1 MPCHHVSHFSI
12 LDACL
17 LMNTHL
23 NIHLCILLIILLQGE
38 VISINLLHVKII
50 GMRNLRKADLLSQSD
65 CYVELWLPTASTQ
78 RVRTKTIKNCKNPV
92 WNETFCYR
100 IDSRLKNMLE
110 LKVCDEDRFSKDD
123 ELCTVLFDVAKLQVG
138 YKGRVKFVLN
148 PQVSNEIIVR
158 TEGKD
163 ICVGFPSKYFLVLY
177 FIGPCCGLDCPHL
190 SINLSYIVL
199 LVHCLLSSE
208 EELTLTVK
216 GSYEETQKI
225 SLDADSSLRNRDSI
239 VFHYVKNNQTK
250 LDVTLPKKMRDCE
263 DDICCGLCFRPK
275 DMDVRFGF
283 DLCTEEQ
290 DFLCKRKK
298 YVASTV
304 KKVLQLE
311 EDLQDHEVPV
321 VAITTTGGGTRSLTA
336 MYGSLLG
343 LQKLNILDSV
353 SYITGLSGTT
363 WTMANLYEDAKWSQ
377 KYLEEAI
384 NKARKHVTKCKIKG
398 FTLDRLKYY
407 YNELKERRQEGH
419 NTSFIDLW
427 GLMVEYMLHDE
438 KDNHKLSDQRQA
450 INEGQNPLPIYMA
463 INLKNSY
470 SAQDFREWLE
480 FTPYEVGFWKYGA
493 FIRSEDFGSEFF
505 MGRLMK
511 KFPESRICYM
521 EGMWSGIFSLDVM
534 YFWNLAFDSE
544 DFWYRWTKDRVEDI
558 EEDPVLHIKPHET
571 KTRLLTPAGALSTA
585 FRDVLTGRPTIAEF
599 PNFLRGFQMHNK
611 YLENEHFS
619 TWKDTVIDTYPNK
632 LIETAQHPLS
642 LADTG
647 FFINTSYPPL
657 LIPQRKVDVILHLN
671 YSGGSQTLPLD
682 LIAKYFSEQ
691 GIPFPR
697 IEISDEDRKNLKE
710 CYLFED
716 AESPRAPI
724 VLFFPLVNDTF
735 KKYKAPGVERSPTE
749 MEEGKV
755 DVSSPLSPYTTRE
768 LSFSEENFDN
778 LVKMTDYNILN
789 NENLIIQALLVEWR
803 KQEIK

>member
-1 MPCHHVSHFSI
+1 I
-12 LDACL
+12 LQA
-17 LMNTHL
+17 
-23 NIHLCILLIILLQGE
+23 
-38 VISINLLHVKII
+38 
-50 GMRNLRKADLLSQSD
+50 RNLAQADLLSAAD
-65 CYVELWLPTASTQ
+65 CYVSLWLPTSSKEEAK
-78 RVRTKTIKNCKNPV
+78 TKTILNSGEPE
-92 WNETFCYR
+92 WNETFYFR
-100 IDSRLKNMLE
+100 IQNQVKNTLE
-110 LKVCDEDRFSKDD
+110 LRIYDEDPLTKSDLLF
-123 ELCTVLFDVAKLQVG
+123 TVLFDVAEVRPG
-138 YKGRVKFVLN
+138 ETVHATFILN
-148 PQVSNEIIVR
+148 SEVR
-158 TEGKD
+158 TEIPGRNGEFLSD
-163 ICVGFPSKYFLVLY
+163 WLMELFLFTFHHGFGNTLHLV
-177 FIGPCCGLDCPHL
+177 
-190 SINLSYIVL
+190 SA
-199 LVHCLLSSE
+199 E
-208 EELTLTVK
+208 EDDLELRVK
-216 GSYEETQKI
+216 GSPEETQRTV
-225 SLDADSSLRNRDSI
+225 LDSGSVESFL
-239 VFHYVKNNQTK
+239 FHYPTRWEPELNAHLQ
-250 LDVTLPKKMRDCE
+250 VTIFATVTELY
-263 DDICCGLCFRPK
+263 DICCGLCFRPK

-521 EGMWSGIFSLDVM
+521 EGNDKLRILDFFPSLS
-534 YFWNLAFDSE
+534 A
-544 DFWYRWTKDRVEDI
+544 

-671 YSGGSQTLPLD
+671 YSGGSQTLVRR
-682 LIAKYFSEQ
+682 

-789 NENLIIQALLVEWR
+789 NENLIIQALRTAVERR
-803 KQEIK
+803 KHQRPPPPRLAAW

>member
-1 MPCHHVSHFSI
+1 VSNCSNQNFLTLTS
-12 LDACL
+12 D
-17 LMNTHL
+17 
-23 NIHLCILLIILLQGE
+23 
-38 VISINLLHVKII
+38 
-50 GMRNLRKADLLSQSD
+50 QSD
-65 CYVELWLPTASTQ
+65 CYVTLWLPTASSQ
-78 RVRTKTIKNCKNPV
+78 KMQTKTVQNNRNPI

-100 IDSRLKNMLE
+100 IDSRVKNMLE
-110 LKVCDEDRFSKDD
+110 LKIWDEDRFSKDD
-123 ELCTVLFDVAKLQVG
+123 ELCTVLFDIARLQIGRKV
-138 YKGRVKFVLN
+138 RVKFLLN
-148 PQVSNEIIVR
+148 PQDNMNHFEPHVHNSL
-158 TEGKD
+158 
-163 ICVGFPSKYFLVLY
+163 SL
-177 FIGPCCGLDCPHL
+177 FIW
-190 SINLSYIVL
+190 
-199 LVHCLLSSE
+199 
-208 EELTLTVK
+208 
-216 GSYEETQKI
+216 
-225 SLDADSSLRNRDSI
+225 SSLLQSREVSCLEVNGHAKEPKQQSTSEVI
-239 VFHYVKNNQTK
+239 ASLTGYLYVMIQYNNMCVHTFFVVMSWQSKTTTF
-250 LDVTLPKKMRDCE
+250 VV
-263 DDICCGLCFRPK
+263 ICICRPK

-298 YVASTV
+298 YVAAAL

-321 VAITTTGGGTRSLTA
+321 VAITTTGGGMRSLTA

-363 WTMANLYEDAKWSQ
+363 WTMANLYEDANWSQ

-384 NKARKHVTKCKIKG
+384 NKVRKQVTKCKIKG

-407 YNELKERRQEGH
+407 YSELKERTQQGH

-427 GLMVEYMLHDE
+427 GLMVEYLLHDE

-450 INEGQNPLPIYMA
+450 MNEGQNPLPIYLA
-463 INLKNSY
+463 INLKKSY

-511 KFPESRICYM
+511 KLPETRICYL
-521 EGMWSGIFSLDVM
+521 EGLWSGIFSLDVM

-544 DFWYRWTKDRVEDI
+544 DFWYRWTRDRVKDI
-558 EEDPVLHIKPHET
+558 EEDPVLPMNPYEAE
-571 KTRLLTPAGALSTA
+571 TRLLTPSGPLSTA
-585 FRDVLTGRPTIAEF
+585 FRNVLTGRPTIAEF
-599 PNFLRGFQMHNK
+599 PNFLRGFQMHNE
-611 YLENEHFS
+611 YLESKQFS
-619 TWKDTVIDTYPNK
+619 PWKDTVLDTFANK
-632 LIETAQHPLS
+632 LMETAEDPLS
-642 LADTG
+642 LTDTG

-682 LIAKYFSEQ
+682 LISKYFSEQ

-697 IEISDEDRKNLKE
+697 IDISKEDRKNLKE
-710 CYLFED
+710 CYVFED
-716 AESPRAPI
+716 AHDTRVPT

-735 KKYKAPGVERSPTE
+735 KKYKAPGVERRPSE

-768 LSFSEENFDN
+768 LSFSEANFDN

-789 NENLIIQALLVEWR
+789 NENLIVQALRTAVER
-803 KQEIK
+803 KKQQTK

>member
-1 MPCHHVSHFSI
+1 MSHSSI

-17 LMNTHL
+17 LMNPHL
-23 NIHLCILLIILLQGE
+23 NMYLYVLLIILVQTE
-38 VISINLLHVKII
+38 ETSINLLHVKII
-50 GMRNLRKADLLSQSD
+50 RMRNLRKADLLSQSD

-100 IDSRLKNMLE
+100 IDRRVKNVLE

-123 ELCTVLFDVAKLQVG
+123 ELCTVIFDVAKLHVG

-148 PQVSNEIIVR
+148 PQVSNEIIRKRHFLYKSCKV
-158 TEGKD
+158 
-163 ICVGFPSKYFLVLY
+163 YFWATTVK
-177 FIGPCCGLDCPHL
+177 
-190 SINLSYIVL
+190 VL
-199 LVHCLLSSE
+199 LVHSLLSLE
-208 EELTLTVK
+208 EELTLTVQ

-225 SLDADSSLRNRDSI
+225 SLDADSSLRSRDAI
-239 VFHYVKNNQTK
+239 VFHCVKNNQTK
-250 LDVTLPKKMRDCE
+250 LDVTLPKKMHDCE
-263 DDICCGLCFRPK
+263 ICCGLCFRPK

-298 YVASTV
+298 YVAAAV
-304 KKVLQLE
+304 KKVLQLKD
-311 EDLQDHEVPV
+311 DLQDHEVPV

-353 SYITGLSGTT
+353 SYMTGLSGTT
-363 WTMANLYEDAKWSQ
+363 WTMANLYEDANWSH

-384 NKARKHVTKCKIKG
+384 NKARKQVTKCKIKG

-407 YNELKERRQEGH
+407 YNELKERRQQGH

-450 INEGQNPLPIYMA
+450 MNEGQNPLPIYTA
-463 INLKNSY
+463 INLKNNY

-544 DFWYRWTKDRVEDI
+544 DFWYRWTRDRVKDI

-571 KTRLLTPAGALSTA
+571 QTRLLTPAGALSTA

-599 PNFLRGFQMHNK
+599 PNFLRGFQMHNE

-657 LIPQRKVDVILHLN
+657 LLPQRKVDVILHLN

-697 IEISDEDRKNLKE
+697 IEMSEEDRKNLKE

-789 NENLIIQALLVEWR
+789 NENLIVQALRTAVERR
-803 KQEIK
+803 KQQAPIYYKGALIQ